1 MAIPARRSLRK
12 HAPCPGKGDLLVL
25 DNLMILFQAPVISA
39 DLIING
45 LLVGAIFALAAYG
58 LALVWGVMNIIN
70 IAQGEFVMLGGYV
83 AMVLHWNGIHPLFAV
98 PLAPIVLFCIGWIAY
113 RVIIFRVV
121 DRDLFVSILATFG
134 LSILLQQLMNTVFT
148 GDIWTAQSGLGTTL
162 LFGGL
167 VSVANIKIV
176 ALFLAIALG
185 GCLVLFLR
193 YSRLGQAIRATSQN
207 ARAAKVLGVNT
218 DRVYAVTYGL
228 NAAICGACG
237 AMVAMAYNIH
247 PYIGLPYT
255 IRSFMIV
262 IVAGLGNLAGV
273 VIAGLGLGAAEN
285 IAGFV
290 LGAQFQLAFVFG
302 LLVVVLV
309 WRNTRLAAKR
319 QYLK

>member
-1 MAIPARRSLRK
+1 
-12 HAPCPGKGDLLVL
+12 
-25 DNLMILFQAPVISA
+25 MILINAPVITA
-39 DLIING
+39 DLVING

-58 LALVWGVMNIIN
+58 MALVWGVMNIIN

-83 AMVLHWNGIHPLFAV
+83 TMILFWNGIHPLFGV
-98 PLAPIVLFCIGWIAY
+98 VVAPVILYGVGWALY
-113 RVIIFRVV
+113 RLVVFRVV
-121 DRDLFVSILATFG
+121 DRDLFVSLLATFG
-134 LSILLQQLMNTVFT
+134 LSILMQQLMNTAFT
-148 GDIWTAQSGLGTTL
+148 GDIWTAQSELGTSL

-167 VSVANIKIV
+167 VSISNIKI
-176 ALFLAIALG
+176 AAFFLAIMLG
-185 GCLVLFLR
+185 GCLVAFLR

-207 ARAAKVLGVNT
+207 ARAARVLGVDT
-218 DRVYAVTYGL
+218 DKLYAITFGL
-228 NAAICGACG
+228 NAAICGAAG
-237 AMVAMAYNIH
+237 ALVAMTYNIH

-255 IRSFMIV
+255 IRAFMIV

-273 VIAGLGLGAAEN
+273 VFAGLGLGAAEN

-290 LGAQFQLAFVFG
+290 LGAEFQLAFVFG

>member
-1 MAIPARRSLRK
+1 M
-12 HAPCPGKGDLLVL
+12 L
-25 DNLMILFQAPVISA
+25 DNLMILINAPVITA
-39 DLIING
+39 DLVING

-58 LALVWGVMNIIN
+58 MALVWGVMNIIN

-83 AMVLHWNGIHPLFAV
+83 TMILFWNGIHPLFGV
-98 PLAPIVLFCIGWIAY
+98 VVAPVILYGVGWALY
-113 RVIIFRVV
+113 RLVVFRVV
-121 DRDLFVSILATFG
+121 DRDLFVSLLATFG
-134 LSILLQQLMNTVFT
+134 LSILMQQLMNTAFT
-148 GDIWTAQSGLGTTL
+148 GDIWTAQSELGTSL

-167 VSVANIKIV
+167 VSISNIKI
-176 ALFLAIALG
+176 AAFFLAIMLG
-185 GCLVLFLR
+185 GCLVAFLR

-207 ARAAKVLGVNT
+207 ARAARVLGVDT
-218 DRVYAVTYGL
+218 DKLYAITFGL
-228 NAAICGACG
+228 NAAICGAAG
-237 AMVAMAYNIH
+237 ALVAMTYNIH

-255 IRSFMIV
+255 IRAFMIV

-273 VIAGLGLGAAEN
+273 VFAGLGLGAAEN

-290 LGAQFQLAFVFG
+290 LGAEFQLAFVFG